1 MERTVFTSTQYE
13 GSTGE
18 VTKNVVIKKKVKT
31 QEQFVQAYCEDLGS
45 LLKCSNGQIN
55 LLIALI
61 NLQYIEFNTNEI
73 VVTPARRDII
83 AEKINLGTGAIY
95 NAISALKKKN
105 IILNN
110 GKQMFLNPKLFFYGS
125 DLAREKMFQL
135 SIDYTICEDC

>member
-1 MERTVFTSTQYE
+1 MERTVFTSTQYD

-83 AEKINLGTGAIY
+83 AEKINLSTGAIY

-105 IILNN
+105 IILND

-125 DLAREKMFQL
+125 ELAREKMFQL

>member
-1 MERTVFTSTQYE
+1 MERTVFTSTQYD

-73 VVTPARRDII
+73 VITPATRDII
-83 AEKINLGTGAIY
+83 AKKFKQGTGAI
-95 NAISALKKKN
+95 
-105 IILNN
+105 
-110 GKQMFLNPKLFFYGS
+110 
-125 DLAREKMFQL
+125 
-135 SIDYTICEDC
+135 